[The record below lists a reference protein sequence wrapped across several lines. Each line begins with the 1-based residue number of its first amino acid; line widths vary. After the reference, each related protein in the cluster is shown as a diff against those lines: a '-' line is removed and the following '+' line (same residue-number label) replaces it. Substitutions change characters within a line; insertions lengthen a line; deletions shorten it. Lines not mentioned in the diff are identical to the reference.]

1 MPRQQEES
9 GRTSRH
15 PASDSL
21 QQNEALRDRA
31 VSGFHTFGFV
41 GACHRLQSGS
51 PKSTI
56 KIVASRHLEQV
67 LAHAE
72 NQLAATGARRPTEVL
87 PLYKKFLKVE
97 EHRLRLKHQ
106 AGHGGREICAH
117 RADLV
122 DVLLR
127 YVFGAA
133 FTATR
138 PEEASG
144 APLALIALGG
154 YGRGELNP
162 FSDIDVMLLHRQGA
176 KKISPHLEEMVE
188 QVLYLL
194 WDSGFKVGHSTRSI
208 KEAITQAN
216 RDMLTKTAMLES
228 RFLAGDA
235 ELAREFREQF
245 RSKCVEGHE
254 REYVEMRMQ
263 DQVVRHKKFG
273 DSVYLQEPH
282 VKSGCG
288 GLRDYQN
295 LLWMTYF
302 KEGSLSTNQLVGKDW
317 LSETDQRRIERA
329 YDFLLRL
336 RTDLH
341 YATGRA
347 TDILHLNLQEQI
359 AKRLNYS
366 FGNGQLRSETLMRDY
381 FEHTRN
387 IFRVTERISAQ
398 FGSGH
403 VTSRTRSLFSFLPL
417 IRPDKTPI
425 GESFFIRNKQ
435 LHPDRRD
442 LFQKDPEQMMRAFQL
457 IQEYVLDLSP
467 EAADLVSRS
476 LEQVTRT
483 YQYARGPREIFTA
496 ILSRKGE
503 VGRVLRA
510 MHRVDFLG
518 RYIPEFGQLTC
529 LVQHE
534 FLHRYTADEHTLVCI
549 DKLDAIVKT
558 DDSKLIAYR
567 KIFEHLDDPF
577 VLYLALLLHD
587 TGKAVGAWPHSE
599 ASALFAQRV
608 ATRLQLS
615 PEQRKSLIL
624 LVDHHLTLSKIAQQ
638 RNLDDPATVAE
649 LAKIVKHQKN
659 LDALMLL
666 TLADGQGTSAEAW
679 SDWKESLVWELFH
692 ETSRYLADQKS
703 YYEQTK
709 IERESL
715 QVSVAEALP
724 PDYADEIEAHFDF
737 MPDNYFRGCDV
748 PEIVEHLK
756 LLRSFF
762 ENVLSRGEQPL
773 APAVKWKAFTEH
785 GHSLVSFWTWDH
797 EQLLAK
803 IAGSFS
809 VVPINILSADVF
821 PRGDNVVLSVF
832 RVCNTKA
839 HAVTDSREFELVE
852 QTLGRALA
860 DENFDFLPLI
870 EKAKRQ
876 SRLPLAPGIEF
887 PTHIGVD
894 NKTHPMYTLI
904 EIQAPDRL
912 GLLYDIL
919 ASLDRESVL
928 IALSRINTQD
938 GAAIDTL
945 YVVDRSTHTKII
957 DSDRITAIQRH
968 LQRAILG
975 GGAAKSK

>member
-1 MPRQQEES
+1 M
-9 GRTSRH
+9 RTSRH
-15 PASDSL
+15 
-21 QQNEALRDRA
+21 
-31 VSGFHTFGFV
+31 
-41 GACHRLQSGS
+41 
-51 PKSTI
+51 
-56 KIVASRHLEQV
+56 LEKV

-72 NQLAATGARRPTEVL
+72 SRLAATGTRRPTEVL

-106 AGHGGREICAH
+106 AGGGGREICGR
-117 RADLV
+117 RAELV
-122 DVLLR
+122 DILLR

-133 FTATR
+133 AATVR
-138 PEEASG
+138 GNGERKVPV
-144 APLALIALGG
+144 ALIALGG

-162 FSDIDVMLLHRQGA
+162 FSDVDVMVLHHPGVA
-176 KKISPHLEEMVE
+176 EISPHLQEMAN

-366 FGNGQLRSETLMRDY
+366 PRNGQLRSEALMRDY
-381 FEHTRN
+381 YEHTRD
-387 IFRVTERISAQ
+387 IFRVTERITEQ
-398 FGSGH
+398 FVSGH

-417 IRPDKTPI
+417 MRSDKTPI
-425 GESFFIRNKQ
+425 GDSFFVRNKQ
-435 LHPDRRD
+435 LHPARRD
-442 LFQKDPEQMMRAFQL
+442 LFRKDPEQMMRAFEL
-457 IQEYVLDLSP
+457 TQERVLELSP
-467 EAADLVSRS
+467 ELADLMSRS
-476 LEQVTRT
+476 LGQVTRT
-483 YQYARGPREIFTA
+483 YQYGRGPRDIFKA

-503 VGRVLRA
+503 VGRVLRM

-549 DKLDAIVKT
+549 DKLDALART
-558 DDSKLIAYR
+558 DDPKLTAYR
-567 KIFEHLDDPF
+567 KIFERLEDSF

-587 TGKAVGAWPHSE
+587 SGKAVGARPHSE

-615 PEQRKSLIL
+615 SEQRKSLIL
-624 LVDHHLTLSKIAQQ
+624 LVDHHLTLSRIAQQ
-638 RNLDDPATVAE
+638 RNLDDPTTIAE
-649 LAKIVKHQKN
+649 LAGIVKNQKN
-659 LDALMLL
+659 LNALMLL

-679 SDWKESLVWELFH
+679 SDWKESLVWESFY
-692 ETSRYLADQKS
+692 ETSRYLADQK
-703 YYEQTK
+703 
-709 IERESL
+709 
-715 QVSVAEALP
+715 
-724 PDYADEIEAHFDF
+724 
-737 MPDNYFRGCDV
+737 
-748 PEIVEHLK
+748 
-756 LLRSFF
+756 
-762 ENVLSRGEQPL
+762 
-773 APAVKWKAFTEH
+773 
-785 GHSLVSFWTWDH
+785 
-797 EQLLAK
+797 
-803 IAGSFS
+803 
-809 VVPINILSADVF
+809 
-821 PRGDNVVLSVF
+821 
-832 RVCNTKA
+832 
-839 HAVTDSREFELVE
+839 
-852 QTLGRALA
+852 
-860 DENFDFLPLI
+860 
-870 EKAKRQ
+870 
-876 SRLPLAPGIEF
+876 
-887 PTHIGVD
+887 
-894 NKTHPMYTLI
+894 
-904 EIQAPDRL
+904 
-912 GLLYDIL
+912 YD
-919 ASLDRESVL
+919 
-928 IALSRINTQD
+928 
-938 GAAIDTL
+938 
-945 YVVDRSTHTKII
+945 
-957 DSDRITAIQRH
+957 
-968 LQRAILG
+968 
-975 GGAAKSK
+975 

>member
-1 MPRQQEES
+1 M
-9 GRTSRH
+9 
-15 PASDSL
+15 
-21 QQNEALRDRA
+21 
-31 VSGFHTFGFV
+31 
-41 GACHRLQSGS
+41 
-51 PKSTI
+51 
-56 KIVASRHLEQV
+56 ASRHLEQV

-366 FGNGQLRSETLMRDY
+366 IGNGQLRSETLMRDY

-692 ETSRYLADQKS
+692 ETSRYLTDQKS

-839 HAVTDSREFELVE
+839 HAVTDSREFELAE
-852 QTLGRALA
+852 QTLGHALA

-876 SRLPLAPGIEF
+876 SRLRLAPGIEF